1 MCVYMHYIYINLY
14 PYDIYIYN
22 DIYMYRPHIIV
33 TQMNSCGK
41 ADSRWE
47 PGAGP
52 REAGVIGGLCE
63 SPWCLGFGTHE
74 NW

>member
-1 MCVYMHYIYINLY
+1 M
-14 PYDIYIYN
+14 
-22 DIYMYRPHIIV
+22 YMYRLHIIV

-47 PGAGP
+47 PGADP

-63 SPWCLGFGTHE
+63 SPWCLGFETHE